1 MIRTQLLFGLGTG
14 ALLLAPAPAF
24 AQAPPAYDG
33 TAVIDA
39 IEDATLMEALAA
51 IGAEAAPLG
60 EDEDTYRIEYPQGGR
75 AILRRVACE
84 AGPCKGLLMLGYY
97 TLPEGRTREATDQT
111 AREFSLNYNP
121 AAIIINDN
129 GEHIVKSYL
138 IFDGGITKGNL
149 AVRLALFGDA
159 VRRYGEVLYGDG
171 DEDGDDDGDGE

>member
-1 MIRTQLLFGLGTG
+1 MIRTHPNLGVMAG
-14 ALLLAPAPAF
+14 ALLLMASPAL
-24 AQAPPAYDG
+24 AQEPPAYDG

-39 IEDATLMEALAA
+39 IEEATLLDALAA
-51 IGAEAAPLG
+51 IGADTAPLG

-84 AGPCKGLLMLGYY
+84 AGPCKGLLMLGYF
-97 TLPEGRTREATDQT
+97 TLPDGRTREVTDRS

-121 AAIIINDN
+121 AAIIINNN

-159 VRRYGEVLYGDG
+159 VRRYREVLYGDG
-171 DEDGDDDGDGE
+171 EDDGE